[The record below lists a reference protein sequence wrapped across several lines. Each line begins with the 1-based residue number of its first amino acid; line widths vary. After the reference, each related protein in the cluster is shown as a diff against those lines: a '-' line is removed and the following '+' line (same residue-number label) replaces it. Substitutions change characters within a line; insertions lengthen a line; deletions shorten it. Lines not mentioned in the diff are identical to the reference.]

1 MKSITIIIDETKNKL
16 AQDINSSGL
25 PMVVIE
31 MILKDL
37 YQQSQ
42 QLAKQELESD
52 KKQLEEESKKMS
64 EEELEEITN
73 NFVDSSC
80 NS

>member
-1 MKSITIIIDETKNKL
+1 MKSITIAIDETKNKL

-25 PMVVIE
+25 PMVVVE

-42 QLAKQELESD
+42 QLAKQELELD
-52 KKQLEEESKKMS
+52 KKQLEKEKQKEEIKESK
-64 EEELEEITN
+64 
-73 NFVDSSC
+73 
-80 NS
+80 